1 MKLAYTTPNARS
13 VSVWPASDT
22 GKISNTAYV
31 DGWTTWHETAK
42 LVGEEIAEQ
51 LADQLVAHV
60 PSVYSKR
67 VEFRFVD
74 EKTAAAFAAKL
85 ELLGCSRLKK

>member
-13 VSVWPASDT
+13 VTVWPATDT
-22 GKISNTAYV
+22 GKISNMAYA
-31 DGWTTWHETAK
+31 DGWTTWHEIAK
-42 LVGEEIAEQ
+42 LVGEETAEQ

-74 EKTAAAFAAKL
+74 EKNAADFITRL